1 MYLYF
6 FAKIILNY
14 IRGSKGALPDAGL
27 TFQQMINMLDK
38 MYFSVTSTSLVRS
51 SVAEMYNW
59 LVAEI
64 MKVLEYLL
72 RTLLLDYS
80 CIFDSNCMFM
90 YLEANYKT
98 CRLAPHRLAG

>member
-1 MYLYF
+1 
-6 FAKIILNY
+6 
-14 IRGSKGALPDAGL
+14 
-27 TFQQMINMLDK
+27 MINMLDK

-72 RTLLLDYS
+72 RTLLLGYS
-80 CIFDSNCMFM
+80 CIFDNNYMFM
-90 YLEANYKT
+90 YLDANGKT
-98 CRLAPHRLAG
+98 CRLAPNRLAG